1 MRNSWKLGLCAA
13 LGASVTFVGCSSGD
27 NLAPASGGSGGSG
40 TSTAGKGGSA
50 GGTTLNI
57 SGSST
62 GGSSSSAGTS
72 SGGTSAGT
80 TTGGTTTAGSAG
92 KAGSGGSGGTTT
104 GGSGGASA
112 GSGGTGGTSG
122 SAGSGG
128 SLAGSGGSL
137 AGSGGLGGSGGSAG
151 TCDDG
156 DGFTAAG
163 AGGAGSVVTA
173 IVLVD
178 NVVVKDGAA
187 AAYKSWLFADATDIV
202 DDKVGNVGDKWVR
215 FPFDAASIGN
225 NAGAHDVFS
234 KCDGNP
240 KGSLKNVVPFT
251 MAGQYYETGVGFA
264 GHDWS
269 NFTVAADV
277 KLVSGGNSQAAC
289 AAHAE
294 LFINGAAGPTTG
306 PSKLL
311 TAGAWVSLALTAP
324 ATGAT
329 STDHIGVRITSYTC
343 L

>member
-1 MRNSWKLGLCAA
+1 MRNSWKLGLFAA

-27 NLAPASGGSGGSG
+27 NLAPASSGRGGSG
-40 TSTAGKGGSA
+40 TNSAGKGGSA
-50 GGTTLNI
+50 GGTTINI
-57 SGSST
+57 GGSAT
-62 GGSSSSAGTS
+62 GGSSAAGTSAGGASAGTS
-72 SGGTSAGT
+72 SGGS
-80 TTGGTTTAGSAG
+80 TTAGSAG
-92 KAGSGGSGGTTT
+92 KAGSAGSAGSANGGSGGT
-104 GGSGGASA
+104 SA
-112 GSGGTGGTSG
+112 GSGGTGTSG
-122 SAGSGG
+122 SAGTGG

-137 AGSGGLGGSGGSAG
+137 AGGGGLGGSAG

-156 DGFTAAG
+156 DGFSAAG

-187 AAYKSWLFADATDIV
+187 AAYKSWVFADAMDIL
-202 DDKVGNVGDKWVR
+202 DDKVGNVGDKWLR
-215 FPFDAASIGN
+215 FPFDAGSIGN

-294 LFINGAAGPTTG
+294 LFINGAGGPTTG

-311 TAGAWVSLALTAP
+311 TAGAWVALALTAP